1 MTNDPAL
8 KQLTGGHLDKQI
20 LKAELSL
27 VLMFLDQG
35 GDIHNTS
42 QAKDLFNTICPQ

>member
-8 KQLTGGHLDKQI
+8 KQLAAGLLEADLQSKTVPN
-20 LKAELSL
+20 A
-27 VLMFLDQG
+27 VFLDQG

-42 QAKDLFNTICPQ
+42 QAKDLYNIIFPQ